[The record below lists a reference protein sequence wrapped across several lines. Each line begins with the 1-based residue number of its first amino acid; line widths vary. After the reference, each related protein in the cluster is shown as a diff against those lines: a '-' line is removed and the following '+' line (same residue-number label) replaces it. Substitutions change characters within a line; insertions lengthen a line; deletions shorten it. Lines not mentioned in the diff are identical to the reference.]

1 MSVGVR
7 GIVELNV
14 LFLASGLALLTG
26 LRGSRTWMEFLD
38 SLGLALVLG
47 TCAIGVLATLMLIF
61 GAGLSTATIVLLA
74 VLVAAAGL
82 ALSFVRRPSLPRGF
96 GSLPPLSRETIAA
109 SIFALATFVV
119 LIAFFRVARVTTL
132 GGGDSW
138 EFWVPKAKVI
148 YFDNSIDSSFFRS
161 LPGPRYPLF
170 VPSLLA
176 MDFRFMGM
184 SYGPALA
191 LQYWFLYLGF
201 VLTASSLLRR
211 LVPAWLA
218 WLFVALTGVI
228 PELDGRLLG
237 AQADWTLDMEFAIAA
252 LLVFCWL
259 RSREGWLL
267 ACFAVVLAAEIATKQ
282 EGLLFVGCLFAGLA
296 LATLRDMQRTWPPL
310 AVAGVAA
317 YLVNLPWRI
326 WWSSHRQPGPLP
338 PGALHQLLHHL
349 HRGWASLH
357 LVLRLLFTYD
367 LWLAFVPL
375 ALVAALAGLTLTGP
389 ARQTAIVYLTTTL
402 GIIAGLTYILW
413 SDSTLTLDTHQ
424 SSTPIPRAVGS
435 IVLFSTVLAPLLIAP
450 LLKKPK
456 RSAAA

>member
-7 GIVELNV
+7 GIIELNV
-14 LFLASGLALLTG
+14 LFLGSGLALLTG
-26 LRGSRTWMEFLD
+26 LRGSRTWLELLD

-47 TCAIGVLATLMLIF
+47 TCSVGVLATLMLIL

-82 ALSFVRRPSLPRGF
+82 GLSCVRRPSLPRGF
-96 GSLPPLSRETIAA
+96 GRLPQLSRATIAA

-148 YFDNSIDSSFFRS
+148 YFDNSIDSSLFTS
-161 LPGPRYPLF
+161 LAGPRYPLF

-176 MDFRFMGM
+176 MDFRFMGTA
-184 SYGPALA
+184 YGPALA

-259 RSREGWLL
+259 RSRERWLL
-267 ACFAVVLAAEIATKQ
+267 ACFGVVLAAQIATKQ

-296 LATLRDMQRTWPPL
+296 LATLRDIRRTWPPL
-310 AVAGVAA
+310 ALAGVAA

-326 WWSSHRQPGPLP
+326 WWSDHHQPGPLP
-338 PGALHQLLHHL
+338 PGALHQVLAHL

-367 LWLAFVPL
+367 MWLAFVPL
-375 ALVAALAGLTLTGP
+375 ALVAALAGLTLAGP

-402 GIIAGLTYILW
+402 GIVAGLTYILW
-413 SDSTLTLDTHQ
+413 SDPSLTLDTHQ

-456 RSAAA
+456 RITGN